1 MTAPVNQTLSHFAKM
16 CGGSLKGADAPY
28 TSVSTDTRTL
38 GKGALFVALR
48 GPNFDGNQF
57 VGAALAAGAVG
68 AVVDS
73 EQPAPAGRPVG
84 AFSQIVVADTQAA
97 LERAG
102 HEWREL
108 FAIPVVGVAGS
119 NGKTTAKE
127 MTASILS
134 QMGNCLATRGN
145 LNNHI
150 GVPLTLLRFEPANKF
165 AVVEIGANNPGEV
178 AHLVRIA
185 RPTVGMITNAGAE
198 HLEGFGSIEGVARA
212 EGEMVEGL
220 APTATAVINADDEFV
235 DLWRNLTKARVVTFG
250 VRAKADFKAEDVRTT
265 IGPVPA
271 AGSRAAVGGSLA
283 DRSVADHSAGG
294 PQAQAGGSVGQP
306 KGPSGQPEGFL
317 TQFKLVCP
325 LGTANVVLHM
335 GGRHNVS
342 NALAAAAAAAA
353 AGAGLEHIVAGL
365 GAMRAVAGRLQ
376 FKKALSGAWIIDD
389 SYNANPSSMR
399 AGIETLAE
407 LDGTKWLVIG
417 DMAELGEHAPDAHKE
432 IGEFA
437 RARGVERLYAIGGL
451 AKLAVDSF
459 GAGGQWFADAQA
471 LSAALARDLGGGA
484 GRSGHAAGAGAG
496 VRLLI
501 KGSRVNRLERVVD
514 MLVQGS
520 TQQTGGH

>member
-1 MTAPVNQTLSHFAKM
+1 MMQTLAHFAQL
-16 CGGSLKGADAPY
+16 CGGTLKGADAPY

-68 AVVDS
+68 VVVDS
-73 EQPAPAGRPVG
+73 EQPVPAL
-84 AFSQIVVADTQAA
+84 SQIVVADTQAA

-102 HEWREL
+102 HGWREQ

-220 APTATAVINADDEFV
+220 APTATAIINADDEFA
-235 DLWRNLTKARVVTFG
+235 DLWRKLTKARVVTFG

-265 IGPVPA
+265 IGP
-271 AGSRAAVGGSLA
+271 
-283 DRSVADHSAGG
+283 GG
-294 PQAQAGGSVGQP
+294 PTGQT
-306 KGPSGQPEGFL
+306 EGFL

-325 LGTANVVLHM
+325 LGTAAVVLHM

-342 NALAAAAAAAA
+342 NALAAVAAAAA
-353 AGAGLEHIVAGL
+353 AGAGLDQIVAGL

-376 FKKALSGAWIIDD
+376 FKKALSGASIIDD

-407 LDGTKWLVIG
+407 LDGAKWLVIG

-437 RARGVERLYAIGGL
+437 RARGVERLYAIGEF

-459 GAGGQWFADAQA
+459 GPGGRWFADAQA
-471 LSAALARDLGGGA
+471 LSSALTRDLGG
-484 GRSGHAAGAGAG
+484 GAG

-514 MLVQGS
+514 MLVKGS